1 MSGSLVVV
9 ATPIGNLG
17 DLSPRAVEALAG
29 ADVIACEDTRRTR
42 GLLTHSGIAAAG
54 RLVSVHAHNEDE
66 RAERLVAR
74 MLDGERV
81 AYVTDAGTPMVSD
94 PGARLV
100 QAAVLAGVNIE
111 VVPGPSAVLAALVLS
126 GFPADRFAFEGFI
139 PRRGKERAARLSS
152 IAQDLRPTVL
162 YEAPNRVAA
171 TLADLADA
179 CGPERACCVAREL
192 TKLHE
197 EVKRLSLGEAAEW
210 MTVTEPRGE
219 YVIVVGPGAEIEVV
233 VNDATLLSAVR
244 AEMASG
250 ASLRDA
256 SASVAEMHAV
266 PKRRVYE
273 LALAS
278 QGK

>member
-1 MSGSLVVV
+1 
-9 ATPIGNLG
+9 
-17 DLSPRAVEALAG
+17 VEALAG

-66 RAERLVAR
+66 RAKRLVER

-139 PRRGKERAARLSS
+139 PRRGKERAARLAS
-152 IAQDLRPTVL
+152 IASDLRPTVL

-210 MTVTEPRGE
+210 MANTEPRGE
-219 YVIVVGPGAEIEVV
+219 YVIVVGPGAETEVV
-233 VNDATLLSAVR
+233 IDDATLVSAVS
-244 AEMASG
+244 AEMTSG

-273 LALAS
+273 LALAA
-278 QGK
+278 QRK

>member
-1 MSGSLVVV
+1 MIGSLIVV

-66 RAERLVAR
+66 RAKRLVER

-139 PRRGKERAARLSS
+139 PRRGKERAARLAS

-210 MTVTEPRGE
+210 MAVTEPRGE

-233 VNDATLLSAVR
+233 IDDATLLNAVN
-244 AEMASG
+244 AEMSTG

-256 SASVAEMHAV
+256 SASVAEMHDI

-273 LALAS
+273 LAVAA
-278 QGK
+278 QRK

>member
-1 MSGSLVVV
+1 MSGSLIVV

-66 RAERLVAR
+66 RAKRLVER

-100 QAAVLAGVNIE
+100 QVAVLAGVNIE

-139 PRRGKERAARLSS
+139 PRRGKERAARLAS
-152 IAQDLRPTVL
+152 IASDLRPTVL

-210 MTVTEPRGE
+210 MAATEPRGE
-219 YVIVVGPGAEIEVV
+219 YVIVVGPGAETEVV
-233 VNDATLLSAVR
+233 IDDATLVSAVS
-244 AEMASG
+244 AEMTSG

-256 SASVAEMHAV
+256 SASVAEMHDV

-273 LALAS
+273 LALAA
-278 QGK
+278 QRK

>member
-1 MSGSLVVV
+1 MIGSLIVV

-66 RAERLVAR
+66 RAHRLVTR

-139 PRRGKERAARLSS
+139 PRRGKERAARLAS
-152 IAQDLRPTVL
+152 IAADLRPTVL

-171 TLADLADA
+171 TLTDLADA

-197 EVKRLSLGEAAEW
+197 EVKRLSLGEASEW
-210 MTVTEPRGE
+210 MAVTEPRGE
-219 YVIVVGPGAEIEVV
+219 YVIVVGPGAEIEIVI
-233 VNDATLLSAVR
+233 NDATLLSAVS

-273 LALAS
+273 LALAA
-278 QGK
+278 QRK

>member
-1 MSGSLVVV
+1 MSGSLIVV

-66 RAERLVAR
+66 RAKRLVER

-139 PRRGKERAARLSS
+139 PRRGKERAARLAS

-210 MTVTEPRGE
+210 MAVTEPRGE

-233 VNDATLLSAVR
+233 IDDATLLNAVN
-244 AEMASG
+244 AEMSTG

-256 SASVAEMHAV
+256 SASVAEMHDI

-273 LALAS
+273 LAVAA
-278 QGK
+278 QRK